1 LRHDVKER
9 GIDVTLPLA
18 DVHLVGRDSHTVS
31 IVDHSDS
38 MRKDDV
44 TGNVGSMYKDDL
56 LSHVCRLSN
65 DSLSRDFVE
74 IQLSNGSTIDVVVSI
89 IVNLANATAIARQL
103 LVVTG

>member
-1 LRHDVKER
+1 MKER

-18 DVHLVGRDSHTVS
+18 DVHLGGRVSHTVS
-31 IVDHSDS
+31 IVDHSGS

-44 TGNVGSMYKDDL
+44 TGNVGSMHKDDL

-74 IQLSNGSTIDVVVSI
+74 IHLNNGSTIDVSI
-89 IVNLANATAIARQL
+89 IVNWANETAIARQL